1 MSVYGPCISLI
12 LMLPYKSG
20 TILYFMDQIKLLI
33 QYHMIASK
41 TVKPYP
47 DLNDFQ
53 IYAHFMIQGLTTLLN
68 AEKVPQNSA
77 PEF

>member
-1 MSVYGPCISLI
+1 
-12 LMLPYKSG
+12 
-20 TILYFMDQIKLLI
+20 
-33 QYHMIASK
+33 MIASK

-47 DLNDFQ
+47 DLSDFQ
-53 IYAHFMIQGLTTLLN
+53 IYAHSMTQGLTTLLN

>member
-1 MSVYGPCISLI
+1 
-12 LMLPYKSG
+12 
-20 TILYFMDQIKLLI
+20 MDQIKLLI

-47 DLNDFQ
+47 DLSDFQ